1 MTQANAHK
9 EDSICPSESD
19 EEENEIEEKGKAKS
33 RRVLLGEYG
42 EYLNGIMD
50 SIQQHISLYTSMKF
64 LNNKKK
70 DQKYRLILNKMITK
84 QNEI

>member
-1 MTQANAHK
+1 MTQAYAHK

-19 EEENEIEEKGKAKS
+19 EEENEIEEKGKAKP

-42 EYLNGIMD
+42 EHLNGIMG

-64 LNNKKK
+64 
-70 DQKYRLILNKMITK
+70 QKYRLILNKMITK